1 VSGNPAPRFAEF
13 LRKLA
18 LNSIL
23 SSHLPILRQFLNDA
37 AYWHIVCA
45 TGSALGG
52 DIMTSQEYRSKAL
65 ECLES
70 APWIG
75 DRNAKKALID
85 MALCWLRLAD
95 MHDANEGRASDM
107 REVSARA

>member
-1 VSGNPAPRFAEF
+1 
-13 LRKLA
+13 
-18 LNSIL
+18 
-23 SSHLPILRQFLNDA
+23 
-37 AYWHIVCA
+37 
-45 TGSALGG
+45 
-52 DIMTSQEYRSKAL
+52 MTSQDYRSKAL

-75 DRNAKKALID
+75 DRNAKKALVD

-107 REVSARA
+107 GEISSQARALS

>member
-1 VSGNPAPRFAEF
+1 
-13 LRKLA
+13 
-18 LNSIL
+18 
-23 SSHLPILRQFLNDA
+23 
-37 AYWHIVCA
+37 
-45 TGSALGG
+45 
-52 DIMTSQEYRSKAL
+52 MTSQDYRSKAL

-95 MHDANEGRASDM
+95 MYDANEGRASDM
-107 REVSARA
+107 GDIGTKAQALS